1 MDTLRA
7 MWRWMLHTLTA
18 PKPAALP
25 CVMSFPLGH
34 GRRRVVTAT
43 AVMRGGVQ
51 YTADPYTPAHLL
63 EYAQAALPALDL
75 GLARGDTVQFVF
87 VDDTVVVAVHRRQ
100 RGSAK
105 TPGGTT
111 VRVPYMDAAFP
122 RTLDVARPVLHWDG
136 AIAEEPGTLVVHPCW
151 GGSAAV
157 LLVKRDSI
165 DEVA

>member
-7 MWRWMLHTLTA
+7 WWRWLQGVRGT
-18 PKPAALP
+18 KPPALP

-34 GRRRVVTAT
+34 GRRRIVTAT
-43 AVMRGGVQ
+43 AVTRGGVQ
-51 YTADPYTPAHLL
+51 YSAEPYTPGHLL
-63 EYAQAALPALDL
+63 EYAQRAVPALDL
-75 GLARGDTVQFVF
+75 CLARGDTVTFVF
-87 VDDTVVVAVHRRQ
+87 VDDTVVVAVHRR
-100 RGSAK
+100 GSAN
-105 TPGGTT
+105 TPRGAT

-122 RTLDVARPVLHWDG
+122 RTLAVARPVLHWDG

-151 GGSAAV
+151 GGTAAV